1 MMEIAQLVV
10 SPAILLGAFIFFWKE
25 SKAGRM
31 ELETR
36 LVKRMDRMED
46 RLEARI
52 IASEACMVAL
62 EDKMDKRFIA
72 LEDKMDTRFIALEDK
87 MDTRIG
93 RLEGVLIS
101 QQKAS

>member
-1 MMEIAQLVV
+1 MEIAQLVV

-31 ELETR
+31 ELETS
-36 LVKRMDRMED
+36 LVQRMDRMED

-52 IASEACMVAL
+52 DTL
-62 EDKMDKRFIA
+62 EDKMDKRFVESEARIV
-72 LEDKMDTRFIALEDK
+72 ALEDK

-93 RLEGVLIS
+93 RLEGVLIT

>member
-1 MMEIAQLVV
+1 MEIAQLVV

-36 LVKRMDRMED
+36 LVQRMDRMED

-52 IASEACMVAL
+52 VV
-62 EDKMDKRFIA
+62 
-72 LEDKMDTRFIALEDK
+72 LEDK

-93 RLEGVLIS
+93 RLEGVLIT

>member
-1 MMEIAQLVV
+1 MEIAQLVV

-36 LVKRMDRMED
+36 LVQRMDRMED

-52 IASEACMVAL
+52 DTL
-62 EDKMDKRFIA
+62 EDKMDKRFVESEARIV
-72 LEDKMDTRFIALEDK
+72 ALEDK

-93 RLEGVLIS
+93 RLEGVLIT

>member
-1 MMEIAQLVV
+1 MEIAQLVV

-36 LVKRMDRMED
+36 LVQRMDRMED
-46 RLEARI
+46 RLEVRI
-52 IASEACMVAL
+52 VS
-62 EDKMDKRFIA
+62 
-72 LEDKMDTRFIALEDK
+72 LEDK

-93 RLEGVLIS
+93 RLEGVLTT